1 MPEMTELKEI
11 ARQIRIDV
19 IRMLTEAGSGHP
31 GGSLSAADI
40 VTALLFRI
48 MRHDPKRPDWSERDR
63 FVLSKGHGIPAWY
76 AALAHAGYFPREEL
90 LTLRKTGSRLQGH
103 PDRNT
108 LPCLE
113 ACTGSLGQG
122 LSIALGMAI
131 ASRMDHSPY
140 RVYCLMGD
148 GESQEGQIW
157 EAAMAAPKF
166 KADTLCA
173 ILDYNK
179 TQIDGFVKDVMPIEP
194 ILDKWKSFGWHVRE
208 VDGHNLEQII
218 DALEES
224 KTVKD
229 QPCFILADTIK
240 GKGVSFMEG
249 VVDWHGKAP
258 KPEQADK
265 ALTEL
270 GA

>member
-48 MRHDPKRPDWSERDR
+48 MRHDPERPDWSERDR

-258 KPEQADK
+258 KPEQAEK

>member
-1 MPEMTELKEI
+1 MPEIAQMKEI
-11 ARQIRIDV
+11 ATQIRMDV
-19 IRMLTEAGSGHP
+19 IRMLTKAGSGHP

-40 VTALLFRI
+40 VTALLFQI
-48 MRHDPKRPDWSERDR
+48 MKHDPKRPDWPERDR
-63 FVLSKGHGIPAWY
+63 FVLSKGHAIPVWY
-76 AALAHAGYFPREEL
+76 SALAHAGYFPREEL
-90 LTLRKTGSRLQGH
+90 MTLRVTGSRLQGH
-103 PDRNT
+103 PDLNMM
-108 LPCLE
+108 PCLE

-122 LSIALGMAI
+122 LSMALGMAM
-131 ASRMDHSPY
+131 ASRMDGSPF

-148 GESQEGQIW
+148 GESQEGQVW

-179 TQIDGFVKDVMPIEP
+179 GQIDGFVKDIMPIEP
-194 ILDKWKSFGWHVRE
+194 IEDKWRSFGWDVKKIN
-208 VDGHNLEQII
+208 GHDLGQII

-229 QPCFILADTIK
+229 RPCLIVADTIK

-249 VVDWHGKAP
+249 VIDWHGKAP
-258 KPEQADK
+258 TQEEAEK
-265 ALTEL
+265 ALAEL

>member
-258 KPEQADK
+258 KPEQAEK

>member
-1 MPEMTELKEI
+1 MADTAQLNEI

-19 IRMLTEAGSGHP
+19 IRMLAEAGSGHP

-40 VTALLFRI
+40 VTALLFDV
-48 MRHDPKRPDWSERDR
+48 MQHDPKRPEWPGRDR
-63 FVLSKGHGIPAWY
+63 FVLSKGHAIPVWY
-76 AALAHAGYFPREEL
+76 SALAHAGYFPREEL
-90 LTLRKTGSRLQGH
+90 ATLRRTGSRLQGH

-122 LSIALGMAI
+122 LSVALGLAL
-131 ASRMDHSPY
+131 ASKMESSPF

-157 EAAMAAPKF
+157 EAAMAAGKF
-166 KADTLCA
+166 KPDTLCA

-179 TQIDGFVKDVMPIEP
+179 GQIDGFVDDVMPIEP
-194 ILDKWKSFGWHVRE
+194 VMEKWQSFGWHVRRI
-208 VDGHNLEQII
+208 DGHDIEVVINTLNEAKSVTDKPTLI
-218 DALEES
+218 
-224 KTVKD
+224 V
-229 QPCFILADTIK
+229 ADTIK

-258 KPEQADK
+258 SAEEAEK
-265 ALTEL
+265 ALAEL